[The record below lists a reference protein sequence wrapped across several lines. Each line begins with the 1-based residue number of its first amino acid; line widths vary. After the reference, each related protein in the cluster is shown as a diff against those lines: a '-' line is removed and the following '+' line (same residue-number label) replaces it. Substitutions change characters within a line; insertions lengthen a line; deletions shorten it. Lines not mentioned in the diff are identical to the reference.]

1 MKHAVVVLAM
11 MTLWTGRT
19 RAQTNSAT
27 PIETQSSEIG
37 MTLIEPDH
45 PQSSRSRDLPDA
57 PIPVLPSRSDA
68 PMPCPTGDG
77 KPCALLGGRLYFR
90 DLSHMTQ
97 HDKTWFGAMKN
108 PMMLGGIAV
117 NLGTNVW
124 LYREVRACVDRHA
137 CRSLSNTKQLTMTVG
152 LSSLVY
158 FFAGK
163 EKQEGDGN
171 TAFALLAVSS
181 AVHTFMAL
189 KVRSWR

>member
-1 MKHAVVVLAM
+1 MKRAVVVIAGM
-11 MTLWTGRT
+11 SLWAGSTT
-19 RAQTNSAT
+19 AQTNSFT
-27 PIETQSSEIG
+27 PIETQSVEAST
-37 MTLIEPDH
+37 TLIGPDD
-45 PQSSRSRDLPDA
+45 PQSPSGNLPDA

-68 PMPCPTGDG
+68 PMPCPAGDG
-77 KPCALLGGRLYFR
+77 RPCALLGGRLYFR
-90 DLSHMTQ
+90 DLSHMTE

-108 PMMLGGIAV
+108 PLMLGGVAV

-137 CRSLSNTKQLTMTVG
+137 CRSLSNTQQLSITIG

-163 EKQEGDGN
+163 EKQSGDGN
-171 TAFALLAVSS
+171 TAFALLAISS

-189 KVRSWR
+189 NVKSWR